1 MDIRG
6 DVWQWLLD
14 AGTVAPSRAREASA
28 GKIWVDQETVDL
40 MDSGVAM
47 ARALEAMDERHV
59 KQLSKIQ
66 NFDGITDEIKL
77 NYWKMA
83 PMTES
88 TTPSR

>member
-28 GKIWVDQETVDL
+28 GKIWVDQDTVDL

-59 KQLSKIQ
+59 KQLSKPE
-66 NFDGITDEIKL
+66 FRWHRRIKL
-77 NYWKMA
+77 NCWKI
-83 PMTES
+83 S
-88 TTPSR
+88 KVLRYL